1 MKRNV
6 LRLARQIPL
15 DTLGRLVEAAESGQA
30 PHPLLLSC
38 SDSHQYEA
46 LAILVELLAGVP
58 TETRAQI
65 LQETYNY
72 IKLTH
77 TREKL

>member
-1 MKRNV
+1 M
-6 LRLARQIPL
+6 RLAKQIPL
-15 DTLGRLVEAAESGQA
+15 DTLGRLVEAAESGQP

-38 SDSHQYEA
+38 TDSHQYEA
-46 LAILVELLAGVP
+46 LAILVELLAKLCPESRVQ
-58 TETRAQI
+58 ELR
-65 LQETYNY
+65 ETYQH